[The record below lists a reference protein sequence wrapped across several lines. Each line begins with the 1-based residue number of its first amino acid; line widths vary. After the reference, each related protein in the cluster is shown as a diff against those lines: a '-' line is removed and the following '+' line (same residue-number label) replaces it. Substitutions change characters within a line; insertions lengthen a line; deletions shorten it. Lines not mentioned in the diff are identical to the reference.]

1 MKSLLMRMEEEREK
15 AGLKLNQKTK
25 IMATGP
31 INSWKIKGQKVEA
44 VTDTLFLAPKSLQ
57 TVTTVMKLKHACCL
71 KGKLGQTQCFK
82 KQRHH
87 LANKG
92 PYSQSY
98 SFSNSRVQR

>member
-57 TVTTVMKLKHACCL
+57 TVIAAMKLKDICSL
-71 KGKLGQTQCFK
+71 EEKLWLT
-82 KQRHH
+82 
-87 LANKG
+87 
-92 PYSQSY
+92 
-98 SFSNSRVQR
+98 